1 MSDVTLFYSR
11 PSEALTTE
19 SHNTTFR
26 IYVLTICKIIKKVS
40 KPFHTNVS
48 DMTLFFFNLPSEA
61 LANSHNAT
69 VRMYVSFS

>member
-1 MSDVTLFYSR
+1 MKKKILQRLRGEFDRYLK
-11 PSEALTTE
+11 LTKKKKTE
-19 SHNTTFR
+19 SLFTF
-26 IYVLTICKIIKKVS
+26 IKKVS
-40 KPFHTNVS
+40 KAFHTNVS